1 MSNNSFSGISNDE
14 LFNHVNASQIKADSV
29 KGSLNCDSLFIS
41 GTYPIAVVNVARAFT
56 SDELLSMSKK
66 GSLFI
71 TSTIGAAAIANFGAD
86 TADRANELLAM
97 FDISDT
103 STKRLVRITPTV
115 PSLGNILSIGNSS
128 SGPSTSA
135 YVKVSPFTL
144 NVTHTTPLLEG
155 SGKGEAYIL
164 VSKPGDNQIL
174 FHVIC
179 TSRT

>member
-41 GTYPIAVVNVARAFT
+41 GTYPIAVVGSARTFT

-66 GSLFI
+66 GILFI
-71 TSTIGAAAIANFGAD
+71 TSTIGAGAIANLGAD
-86 TADRANELLAM
+86 TADRANELLGI

-103 STKRLVRITPTV
+103 STKRLVKITPTV
-115 PSLGNILSIGNSS
+115 ASSGSTLSIGNSS
-128 SGPSTSA
+128 SGPTTSA

-144 NVTHTTPLLEG
+144 GATNTTPLLEAN
-155 SGKGEAYIL
+155 GKGEAYIL
-164 VSKPGDNQIL
+164 VSKPADNQIL

-179 TSRT
+179 TSR